1 MTDFSELDD
10 AAAQRILLT
19 IARADEHSAEFIA
32 HSREL
37 RMALA
42 QHFGVALAPTE
53 VLPGDLARQALSV
66 LAADGQ
72 TRRAIELMADR
83 PPERSTSYID
93 PFGVTLAIGAL
104 YALQTQV
111 EIGRD
116 KAGHWSFKLKTKPL
130 GDSAV
135 KLLVEKLISYLP

>member
-1 MTDFSELDD
+1 
-10 AAAQRILLT
+10 
-19 IARADEHSAEFIA
+19 
-32 HSREL
+32 
-37 RMALA
+37 MALA

-135 KLLVEKLISYLP
+135 KRLVEKLISYLP